1 MSTGN
6 GQLSVGENAEHMM
19 LRFDAIDELMQSNSD
34 GEQDAITTHLNGGMD
49 LHSVLARHEAELSA
63 LREDFIA
70 AHVDEAENICSLY
83 MEFVECEKKLVGFEE
98 EIIAFQRRLADSAD
112 DMVKM
117 QQQTVSLVRSIN
129 NRRLCSSKLSE
140 VYTVLQECD
149 AFCSA
154 IAQKEVDQS
163 YLENISELERQ
174 LTFFSSNKELKGS
187 AVDLETRPRLHAAA
201 VRAGDKLQRY
211 FRKQFVALAA
221 AEDLISIESQ
231 QQSLVETGQ
240 NAIKFLKNYHP
251 PIAEVIF
258 QEYAK
263 RMSDAFARLVRAV
276 LHDFGELCLTHT
288 GSIDTIITA
297 DDVHDVVYNRDTGA
311 PKGNH
316 VAVAAQALKF
326 PVHPFPRRERSL
338 SQHMRHFAGRML
350 KTERPMRIRETTIYD
365 TVAALSTIRVRGE
378 TFSLDA
384 AAARSLENAGNWPY
398 NFLCGMHLL
407 VNLCTSE
414 CQFIRQF
421 FCFSSAEDEYGG
433 TEALVRVVLS
443 SALDIAQNSIR
454 EALSLL
460 TDRQSTL
467 ASLRIVD
474 IVKTYFC
481 CLSNPVPL
489 LLLSGIMESAKR
501 ILSGTLHR
509 VVANDQ
515 ESTQFLTSLRLSPFQ
530 FVPSDSK
537 VNLNGLLEDRQYA
550 VTLGPHPIVRRFS
563 QIAGEMELL
572 NSASFEGSRVDG
584 VNVLLYDFVVAS
596 ALYSEL
602 ENVLEFVV
610 MLAKRHKN
618 SLAQRIFALNNYFYI
633 QAYWRHMSG
642 ILRSVV
648 EIEQLPSAA
657 PPAHVSC
664 ITSRLSNE
672 LACFVDEDSKVNG
685 IFGYLFDFVH
695 AAEATLG
702 SAFFTDD
709 APLELSLDALPA
721 ALSEAETLQVVSD
734 LSQGWQTQLSETCT
748 LVRQVVS
755 WTFTDAAAAVQDEVA
770 LNSSKELEELI
781 LKKYTQAVVEANTK
795 LHVVVTRLF
804 AKHNEMRARL
814 TSNATVLHEVKKV
827 LQSR

>member
-1 MSTGN
+1 MKRRT
-6 GQLSVGENAEHMM
+6 SVPC
-19 LRFDAIDELMQSNSD
+19 IWNSWSVRRSWW
-34 GEQDAITTHLNGGMD
+34 GLKRKLLPFSVVWLIQRTTWL
-49 LHSVLARHEAELSA
+49 
-63 LREDFIA
+63 
-70 AHVDEAENICSLY
+70 
-83 MEFVECEKKLVGFEE
+83 
-98 EIIAFQRRLADSAD
+98 
-112 DMVKM
+112 KM

-149 AFCSA
+149 AFCGD

-221 AEDLISIESQ
+221 AEDLTSIESQ
-231 QQSLVETGQ
+231 QRSLVETGR

-276 LHDFGELCLTHT
+276 LHDFSELCLANT
-288 GSIDTIITA
+288 GGIDTIITA

-326 PVHPFPRRERSL
+326 PVHLFPRRERSL

-350 KTERPMRIRETTIYD
+350 KTERPMMIRETTIYD
-365 TVAALSTIRVRGE
+365 TVATLCTIQVRGE

-384 AAARSLENAGNWPY
+384 AAARPLGNAGNWSY
-398 NFLCGMHLL
+398 SFLRSMRLL
-407 VNLCTSE
+407 VSLCTSE
-414 CQFIRQF
+414 CHFIRHF
-421 FCFSSAEDEYGG
+421 FCFFSAEDEYDG

-454 EALSLL
+454 EALPLL

-467 ASLRIVD
+467 AGLRIVD
-474 IVKTYFC
+474 IAKTYFC
-481 CLSNPVPL
+481 RLSNPVPL

-530 FVPSDSK
+530 LVPSDSK
-537 VNLNGLLEDRQYA
+537 MSLNKLLEDRQYA
-550 VTLGPHPIVRRFS
+550 ATLGPHPIVRRFS

-572 NSASFEGSRVDG
+572 NSAPFDGSMVDG
-584 VNVLLYDFVVAS
+584 VDVLLYDSVVAS

-602 ENVLEFVV
+602 ENILEFIF

-618 SLAQRIFALNNYFYI
+618 SLAQRIFAFNNYFYI
-633 QAYWRHMSG
+633 QASWRHLFG
-642 ILRSVV
+642 ILPSVV
-648 EIEQLPSAA
+648 EMDQLSSAA

-664 ITSRLSNE
+664 ITAGFPMN
-672 LACFVDEDSKVNG
+672 
-685 IFGYLFDFVH
+685 
-695 AAEATLG
+695 
-702 SAFFTDD
+702 
-709 APLELSLDALPA
+709 
-721 ALSEAETLQVVSD
+721 
-734 LSQGWQTQLSETCT
+734 
-748 LVRQVVS
+748 
-755 WTFTDAAAAVQDEVA
+755 
-770 LNSSKELEELI
+770 
-781 LKKYTQAVVEANTK
+781 
-795 LHVVVTRLF
+795 
-804 AKHNEMRARL
+804 
-814 TSNATVLHEVKKV
+814 
-827 LQSR
+827 